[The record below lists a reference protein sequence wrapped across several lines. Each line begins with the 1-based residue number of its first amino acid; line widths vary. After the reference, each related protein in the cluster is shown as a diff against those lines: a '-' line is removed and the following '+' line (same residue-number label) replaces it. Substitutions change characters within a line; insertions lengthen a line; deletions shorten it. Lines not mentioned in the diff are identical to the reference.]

1 MAQEHTEQVSRVVH
15 RRVVHTRLCMS
26 MQPSCTTVV
35 HEGCR
40 VVCTGAQY
48 QESSPLLCN
57 VYSIQ
62 CSSA

>member
-1 MAQEHTEQVSRVVH
+1 MLRVVH

-40 VVCTGAQY
+40 VVSTGPVLAAQY
-48 QESSPLLCN
+48 G
-57 VYSIQ
+57 
-62 CSSA
+62 